1 VPPVGLADLSRE
13 VRGALV
19 GPGRKELR
27 SDACQAVLQGRPTT
41 RVRIP
46 AKVLEMTVDGTVGS
60 SASMAATASLGIEER
75 WLRAALVLRW
85 FRQLEQAA
93 DRVAAHLQPSGDRC
107 LGQALAV
114 KPVNVGPVVH

>member
-1 VPPVGLADLSRE
+1 VDATPRYSSCRILGQHGGHRV
-13 VRGALV
+13 LV
-19 GPGRKELR
+19 
-27 SDACQAVLQGRPTT
+27 
-41 RVRIP
+41 
-46 AKVLEMTVDGTVGS
+46 
-60 SASMAATASLGIEER
+60 GIEER

-93 DRVAAHLQPSGDRC
+93 DSVAAHLQPSGDRC